1 MNMKFLRKLPI
12 PQQIKKRYPV
22 SEQDAAVK
30 AARDEELKNIFAG
43 KSDKFIL
50 VIGPARRTAASRCS
64 IIFHGLKRCRTRSR
78 IKYL

>member
-12 PQQIKKRYPV
+12 PQQIKARYPV

-50 VIGPARRTAASRCS
+50 VIGPCSADSREPVLDY
-64 IIFHGLKRCRTRSR
+64 IAGRGKG
-78 IKYL
+78 